1 VITVAG
7 PIINDTTVKT
17 KERKISIDPITRL
30 EGHGKI
36 EIFLNDAGDVADAY
50 LQVPELRGFERFCI
64 GRHVMELPVLTNRLC
79 GVCPA
84 AHHLASTKALDAVFN
99 AEPPPTAKK
108 LRELFYMGQYTHS
121 HIAHFY
127 ALAAPDFVLGPSAPA
142 NKRNVLGVVDAVGVP
157 IGAEVIKHRSYG
169 QKVQEIVGGR
179 ATHPVF
185 GLPGGVSKQ
194 ISEEERAQMEEMA
207 KSCVEFGKFTVKLF
221 HDVVLANK
229 DYLGLILNQDAY
241 YLETY
246 YMGMVDKN
254 NKSNFYDGDIRVVDQ
269 TGKEFVRFKPSQY
282 LDIIS
287 EHVEPWTYMKMPF
300 LKKVGWK
307 GFVTGPSS
315 GIYRVGP
322 LGRINVCTGYTT
334 PLAQA
339 EYDAFKKTMK
349 DLGVTG
355 PVHHTLAFHWARVI
369 ELQHAAE
376 RMLELASDKTI
387 TSADIRGKFNP
398 PKEGVG
404 IVEAPR
410 GTLIHHY
417 ASDKDGIC
425 TKINMIVAT
434 TNNYA
439 AINTSVKQAAKALI
453 KGGMV
458 SPGLLNKVEMA
469 FRCYDPCNSCGT
481 HALNGGPALEVT
493 VKRKDGSVVE
503 KQRNF

>member
-1 VITVAG
+1 MAG
-7 PIINDTTVKT
+7 PIINDATTKT
-17 KERKISIDPITRL
+17 KEKKITIDPVTRL

-36 EIFLNDAGDVADAY
+36 AIFLNDKGDVENAY
-50 LQVPELRGFERFCI
+50 MQIPELRGFERFCI

-84 AHHLASTKALDAVFN
+84 AHHIASTKALDALFD
-99 AEPPPTAKK
+99 AKPTETAKK

-142 NKRNVLGVVDAVGVP
+142 SKRNVLGVVDAVGVP

-169 QKVQEIVGGR
+169 QKVQEIIGGR

-194 ISEEERAQMEEMA
+194 ISPEEQAQLEEMA
-207 KSCVEFGKFTVKLF
+207 KSCVEFGKFTIKLF

-229 DYLGLILNQDAY
+229 DYMGLILNQDAY

-246 YMGMVDKN
+246 YMGMVDKD
-254 NKSNFYDGDIRVVDQ
+254 NKTNFYDGDIRVVDQ
-269 TGKEFVRFKPSQY
+269 TGKEVEKFKPSQY
-282 LDIIS
+282 LDVIA
-287 EHVEPWTYMKMPF
+287 EHVEPWTYMKMPY

-307 GFVTGPSS
+307 GFVTGPQS

-339 EYDAFKKTMK
+339 EYEVFRKTVK

-369 ELQHAAE
+369 ELMYAAE
-376 RMLELASDKTI
+376 RMLELASDKSI
-387 TSADIRGKFNP
+387 MSDDIRGP
-398 PKEGVG
+398 YGEPKEGVG
-404 IVEAPR
+404 ICEAPR

-417 ASDKDGIC
+417 ASDKNGLC

-439 AINTSVKQAAKALI
+439 AMNTSVVQAAKALI
-453 KGGMV
+453 HDGEV

-481 HALNGGPALEVT
+481 HALTGAPALEIT
-493 VKRKDGSVVE
+493 VKRKDGSVVDTL
-503 KQRNF
+503 RNF

>member
-1 VITVAG
+1 MTG
-7 PIINDTTVKT
+7 PIINDATTKT
-17 KERKISIDPITRL
+17 KERQITIDPITRL

-36 EIFLNDAGDVADAY
+36 EIFLDDKGNVSNAY
-50 LQVPELRGFERFCI
+50 MQVPELRGFERFCI
-64 GRHVMELPVLTNRLC
+64 GRHVQELPVITNRLC

-84 AHHLASTKALDAVFN
+84 AHHIASTKTLDAVFG
-99 AEPPPTAKK
+99 AEPTETAKK

-142 NKRNVLGVVDAVGVP
+142 KTRNVLGVVDAVGVP

-185 GLPGGVSKQ
+185 GLPGGVSKI
-194 ISEEERAQMEEMA
+194 ISEEERAQMEDMA

-229 DYLGLILNQDAY
+229 DYLGLILNKDAY

-254 NKSNFYDGDIRVVDQ
+254 NKSQFYDGDIRVVDQ
-269 TGKEFVRFKPSQY
+269 AGKQVVKFKPSEY
-282 LDIIS
+282 LDIIA
-287 EHVEPWTYMKMPF
+287 EHVEPWTYMKMPY
-300 LKKVGWK
+300 LKSVGWK
-307 GFVTGPSS
+307 GFVDGASS

-322 LGRINVCTGYTT
+322 LGRINVCEGYTT

-339 EYDAFKKTMK
+339 EYEVFRKTVK
-349 DLGVTG
+349 DLGVAG
-355 PVHHTLAFHWARVI
+355 PVHHTLAYHWARVI
-369 ELQHAAE
+369 ELLHAGE

-387 TSADIRGKFNP
+387 TSDDTRGPFGE

-404 IVEAPR
+404 ICEAPR

-417 ASDKDGIC
+417 ASDKDGLC

-439 AINTSVKQAAKALI
+439 AMNTSVVQAAKALI
-453 KGGMV
+453 HNGEV
-458 SPGLLNKVEMA
+458 SQGLLNKVEMA

-493 VKRKDGSVVE
+493 VRRKDGSVL
-503 KQRNF
+503 KTLRNF

>member
-1 VITVAG
+1 MAG
-7 PIINDTTVKT
+7 PIINDTPVKT
-17 KERKISIDPITRL
+17 KERKITIDPITRL

-36 EIFLNDAGDVADAY
+36 EIFLDDAGNVENAY
-50 LQVPELRGFERFCI
+50 LQIPELRGFERFCI

-84 AHHLASTKALDAVFN
+84 AHHIASTKALDAVFD
-99 AEPPPTAKK
+99 ATPTETAKK

-127 ALAAPDFVLGPSAPA
+127 ALAAPDFVLGPSAPS

-194 ISEEERAQMEEMA
+194 ISEEERAKMEDMA
-207 KSCVEFGKFTVKLF
+207 KSCVEFGKFTIKLF
-221 HDVVLANK
+221 HDVVLGNK
-229 DYLGLILNQDAY
+229 DYLGFVLNKDAY

-254 NKSNFYDGDIRVVDQ
+254 NKTNFYDGDIRVVDQ
-269 TGKEFVRFKPSQY
+269 AGKEVVKFKPSEY
-282 LDIIS
+282 LDVIA
-287 EHVEPWTYMKMPF
+287 EHVEPWTYMKMPY

-307 GFVTGPSS
+307 GFVDGASS

-339 EYDAFKKTMK
+339 EYEIFKKTMK

-369 ELQHAAE
+369 ELQYATE
-376 RMLELASDKTI
+376 RMLELASDRSI
-387 TSADIRGKFNP
+387 TSDDIRGPFKE

-404 IVEAPR
+404 ICEAPR

-417 ASDKDGIC
+417 AADKNGLC
-425 TKINMIVAT
+425 TKINMIVR
-434 TNNYA
+434 
-439 AINTSVKQAAKALI
+439 QAAKALI
-453 KGGMV
+453 KNGEI

-481 HALNGGPALEVT
+481 HALNGAPALEVN
-493 VKRKDGSVVE
+493 VRRKDGSLLTA
-503 KQRNF
+503 QRNF

>member
-1 VITVAG
+1 MAG
-7 PIINDTTVKT
+7 PIINDTPTKT
-17 KERKISIDPITRL
+17 KEKKITIDPITRL

-36 EIFLNDAGDVADAY
+36 VIFLNDQGNVENAY

-84 AHHLASTKALDAVFN
+84 AHHIASMKTLDAVFS
-99 AEPPPTAKK
+99 ATPTETAKK
-108 LRELFYMGQYTHS
+108 IRELFYMGQYVHS

-169 QKVQEIVGGR
+169 QKVQEITGGR

-194 ISEEERAQMEEMA
+194 ISEEERAQIEEMA
-207 KSCVEFGKFTVKLF
+207 KSCVEFGKFTIKLF
-221 HDVVLANK
+221 HDLVLGNK
-229 DYLGLILNQDAY
+229 DYMSLVLNKDAY
-241 YLETY
+241 YLDTY
-246 YMGMVDKN
+246 YMGMVDKD
-254 NKSNFYDGDIRVVDQ
+254 NKTNFYDGDIRVVDQ
-269 TGKEFVRFKPSQY
+269 EGKEVERFKPDQY
-282 LDIIS
+282 LDVIA

-307 GFVTGPSS
+307 GFTTGKQS

-322 LGRINVCTGYTT
+322 LGRINVCGGYTT
-334 PLAQA
+334 PLAQK
-339 EYDAFKKTMK
+339 EYEFLAKTVK

-355 PVHHTLAFHWARVI
+355 PVHFTLAYHWARAI
-369 ELQHAAE
+369 ELQYAAE
-376 RMLELASDKTI
+376 RMLELASDKKL
-387 TSADIRGKFNP
+387 TSDDIRGP
-398 PKEGVG
+398 IGQPEEGVG
-404 IVEAPR
+404 ICEAPR

-417 ASDKDGIC
+417 ASDKDGLC
-425 TKINMIVAT
+425 TKINMIVAS

-439 AINTSVKQAAKALI
+439 ASNTSVKQAATALI
-453 KGGMV
+453 KNWEV

-469 FRCYDPCNSCGT
+469 FRCYDPCHSCGT
-481 HALNGGPALEVT
+481 HSLNGGPALEVT
-493 VKRKDGSVVE
+493 IKRRDGSVLT
-503 KQRNF
+503 KLRNF

>member
-1 VITVAG
+1 MAG
-7 PIINDTTVKT
+7 PIINDTPVKT
-17 KERKISIDPITRL
+17 KERKITIDPMTRL

-36 EIFLNDAGDVADAY
+36 EIFLDDKGEVSNAY
-50 LQVPELRGFERFCI
+50 MQVPELRGFERFCI
-64 GRHVMELPVLTNRLC
+64 GRHVQELPVLTNRLC

-84 AHHLASTKALDAVFN
+84 AHHIASTKALDAVFS
-99 AEPPPTAKK
+99 AEPTATAKK

-127 ALAAPDFVLGPSAPA
+127 ALAAADFVLGPSAPS

-169 QKVQEIVGGR
+169 QKVQEIIGGR

-254 NKSNFYDGDIRVVDQ
+254 NKSQFYDGDIRVVDQ
-269 TGKEFVRFKPSQY
+269 KGKQVVKFKPSEY
-282 LDIIS
+282 LDIIA
-287 EHVEPWTYMKMPF
+287 EHVEPWTYMKMPY
-300 LKKVGWK
+300 LKSVGWN

-322 LGRINVCTGYTT
+322 LGRINVCEGYTT

-339 EYDAFKKTMK
+339 EYEAFRKTMR

-355 PVHHTLAFHWARVI
+355 PVHHTLAYHWARVI
-369 ELQHAAE
+369 ELQYATEH
-376 RMLELASDKTI
+376 MLELAKDKSI
-387 TSADIRGKFNP
+387 TSDDIRGPWNP

-404 IVEAPR
+404 ICEAPR

-417 ASDKDGIC
+417 ASDKDGLC

-439 AINTSVKQAAKALI
+439 AMNTSVRQAAKALI
-453 KGGMV
+453 HNGMV
-458 SPGLLNKVEMA
+458 SQGLLNKVEMA

-493 VKRKDGSVVE
+493 VRKADGSVA
-503 KQRNF
+503 KTLRNF

>member
-1 VITVAG
+1 MAG
-7 PIINDTTVKT
+7 PIVNDTPVKT
-17 KERKISIDPITRL
+17 HEKKITIDPITRL

-36 EIFLNDAGDVADAY
+36 EIFLDDSGNVENAY
-50 LQVPELRGFERFCI
+50 LQIPELRGFERFCI

-84 AHHLASTKALDAVFN
+84 AHHLAGTKALDAVFS
-99 AEPPPTAKK
+99 AEPTPTAKK

-142 NKRNVLGVVDAVGVP
+142 SKRNVLGVVDAVGVP

-194 ISEEERAQMEEMA
+194 ISEEERVQMETMA

-221 HDVVLANK
+221 KDVVLANK
-229 DYLGLILNQDAY
+229 DYMDLVLNKDAF
-241 YLETY
+241 YLNTY

-269 TGKEFVRFKPSQY
+269 EGKEVLKFKPSEY

-300 LKKVGWK
+300 LKKIGWK
-307 GFVTGPSS
+307 GFVTGPTS

-322 LGRINVCTGYTT
+322 LGRINVNNGYTT
-334 PLAQA
+334 PLAQK
-339 EYDAFKKTMK
+339 EYELFRKTLG
-349 DLGVTG
+349 DLGVKG
-355 PVHHTLAFHWARVI
+355 PAHFTLAYHWARVI
-369 ELQHAAE
+369 ELQYATE
-376 RMLELASDKTI
+376 RMLELASDKSI
-387 TSADIRGKFNP
+387 TSSDIRGKYNE

-417 ASDKDGIC
+417 ASDKDGLC
-425 TKINMIVAT
+425 TKINMVVAT

-439 AINTSVKQAAKALI
+439 AINTSVRQAAKALI
-453 KGGMV
+453 KDGMV

-481 HALNGGPALEVT
+481 HSLNGGPALEV
-493 VKRKDGSVVE
+493 VIKRRNGSVVE
-503 KQRNF
+503 TQRNF

>member
-1 VITVAG
+1 MTG
-7 PIINDTTVKT
+7 PIINDTPTKT
-17 KERKISIDPITRL
+17 KERKITIDPITRL

-36 EIFLNDAGDVADAY
+36 AIFLNDQGNVENAY
-50 LQVPELRGFERFCI
+50 MQIPELRGFERFCI

-84 AHHLASTKALDAVFN
+84 AHHIASTKALDAVFD
-99 AEPPPTAKK
+99 AKPTEPAKK

-142 NKRNVLGVVDAVGVP
+142 SKRNVLGVVDAVGVP

-169 QKVQEIVGGR
+169 QKVQEIIGGR

-194 ISEEERAQMEEMA
+194 ISPEEQAQLVDMA
-207 KSCVEFGKFTVKLF
+207 KSCVEFGKFTIKLF

-246 YMGMVDKN
+246 YMGMVDKD
-254 NKSNFYDGDIRVVDQ
+254 NKSNFYDGDVRVVDQ
-269 TGKEFVRFKPSQY
+269 TGKEVVKYQPSQY
-282 LDIIS
+282 LDVIA
-287 EHVEPWTYMKMPF
+287 EHVEPWTYMKMPH

-307 GFVTGPSS
+307 GFVTGRQS

-322 LGRINVCTGYTT
+322 LGRINVCNGYTT

-339 EYDAFKKTMK
+339 EYEVFKKTVK

-369 ELQHAAE
+369 ELQHATE
-376 RMLELASDKTI
+376 RMLELAKDKDV
-387 TSADIRGKFNP
+387 TSADIRGPFGQ

-404 IVEAPR
+404 ICEAPR

-417 ASDKDGIC
+417 ASDKNGLC

-439 AINTSVKQAAKALI
+439 AMNTSVVQAAKALI
-453 KGGMV
+453 KNGEV

-481 HALNGGPALEVT
+481 HALNGAPALEIT
-493 VKRKDGSVVE
+493 VKRRDGSVV
-503 KQRNF
+503 KTLRNF

>member
-1 VITVAG
+1 MAG
-7 PIINDTTVKT
+7 PIINDATVKT
-17 KERKISIDPITRL
+17 KERRITIDPVTRL

-36 EIFLNDAGDVADAY
+36 EIFLDEKGDVSNAY
-50 LQVPELRGFERFCI
+50 MQIPELRGFERFCI
-64 GRHVMELPVLTNRLC
+64 GRHVQELPVLTNRLC

-84 AHHLASTKALDAVFN
+84 AHHIASTKALDAVFN
-99 AEPPPTAKK
+99 AEPTPTAKK

-127 ALAAPDFVLGPSAPA
+127 ALAAPDFVLGPSAPS

-157 IGAEVIKHRSYG
+157 IGAEVIKHRSFG

-194 ISEEERAQMEEMA
+194 ISEEERAQMEDMA
-207 KSCVEFGKFTVKLF
+207 KNCVEFGKFTIKLF

-229 DYLGLILNQDAY
+229 DYL
-241 YLETY
+241 
-246 YMGMVDKN
+246 
-254 NKSNFYDGDIRVVDQ
+254 
-269 TGKEFVRFKPSQY
+269 
-282 LDIIS
+282 DIIA
-287 EHVEPWTYMKMPF
+287 EHVEPWTYMKMPY
-300 LKKVGWK
+300 LKSVGWK

-322 LGRINVCTGYTT
+322 LGRINVCEGYTT

-339 EYDAFKKTMK
+339 EYEAFRKTVK

-355 PVHHTLAFHWARVI
+355 PVHHTLAYHWARVI
-369 ELQHAAE
+369 ELQYAGE
-376 RMLELASDKTI
+376 RMLELAKDKSI
-387 TSADIRGKFNP
+387 TSDDIRGAFNP

-404 IVEAPR
+404 ICEAPR

-417 ASDKDGIC
+417 ASDKDGLC

-439 AINTSVKQAAKALI
+439 AMNTSVVQAAKALI
-453 KGGMV
+453 HNGEV
-458 SPGLLNKVEMA
+458 SQGLLNKVEMA

-481 HALNGGPALEVT
+481 HALNGAPALQVT
-493 VKRKDGSVVE
+493 VRKADGSVA
-503 KQRNF
+503 KTLRNF

>member
-1 VITVAG
+1 MAG
-7 PIINDTTVKT
+7 PIVNDTPTKT
-17 KERKISIDPITRL
+17 TAKKITIDPITRL

-36 EIFLNDAGDVADAY
+36 EIFLDDAGNVENAY
-50 LQVPELRGFERFCI
+50 LQIPELRGFERFCI
-64 GRHVMELPVLTNRLC
+64 GRHVQELPVLTNRLC

-84 AHHLASTKALDAVFN
+84 AHHIASTKTLDAVFN
-99 AEPPPTAKK
+99 AEPTATAKK

-127 ALAAPDFVLGPSAPA
+127 ALAAPDFVLGPSAPS

-207 KSCVEFGKFTVKLF
+207 KSCVEFGKFTIKLF

-229 DYLGLILNQDAY
+229 DYLGLVVNKDIY
-241 YLETY
+241 YMESY

-269 TGKEFVRFKPSQY
+269 TGKEVVKFKPSEY
-282 LDIIS
+282 LDVIA
-287 EHVEPWTYMKMPF
+287 EHVEPWTYMKMPY

-307 GFVTGPSS
+307 GFVDGASS

-322 LGRINVCTGYTT
+322 LGRINVCEGYTT
-334 PLAQA
+334 PLAQK
-339 EYDAFKKTMK
+339 EYEVFKKTFK
-349 DLGVTG
+349 DLGVSG

-369 ELQHAAE
+369 ELQYAAE
-376 RMLELASDKTI
+376 RMLELASDKSI
-387 TSADIRGKFNP
+387 TSDDIRGPWNP

-404 IVEAPR
+404 ICEAPR

-417 ASDKDGIC
+417 AADKDGLC

-439 AINTSVKQAAKALI
+439 AINTSVKKAAKALI
-453 KGGMV
+453 SNGMV

-481 HALNGGPALEVT
+481 HSLDGGPALEVT
-493 VKRKDGSVVE
+493 IRRKDGTVVE
-503 KQRNF
+503 KLRNF

>member
-1 VITVAG
+1 MAG
-7 PIINDTTVKT
+7 PIINDTPVKT
-17 KERKISIDPITRL
+17 NEKRITIDPITRL

-36 EIFLNDAGDVADAY
+36 EIFLNDSGNVENAY

-84 AHHLASTKALDAVFN
+84 AHHLASTKALDAVFS
-99 AEPPPTAKK
+99 ATPTPTAIK

-127 ALAAPDFVLGPSAPA
+127 ALAAPDFVLGPSAPSS
-142 NKRNVLGVVDAVGVP
+142 KRNVLGVVDTVGVP

-194 ISEEERAQMEEMA
+194 ISEEERVQMETMA
-207 KSCVEFGKFTVKLF
+207 KSCVEFGRFTIKLF
-221 HDVVLANK
+221 HDIVLANK
-229 DYLGLILNQDAY
+229 DYMNLVLNQDAY
-241 YLETY
+241 YLNSY

-254 NKSNFYDGDIRVVDQ
+254 NKTNFYDGDIRVVDQ
-269 TGKEFVRFKPSQY
+269 EGKEVLKYKPSQY
-282 LDIIS
+282 LDVIA
-287 EHVEPWTYMKMPF
+287 EHVEPWTYMKMPY
-300 LKKVGWK
+300 LKKIGWK
-307 GFVTGPSS
+307 GFVTGKDS

-322 LGRINVCTGYTT
+322 LGRINVCSGYTT
-334 PLAQA
+334 PLAQK
-339 EYDAFKKTMK
+339 EYEFLAKTVK
-349 DLGVTG
+349 ELGVTG
-355 PVHHTLAFHWARVI
+355 PVNHTLAYHWARVI
-369 ELQHAAE
+369 ELQHATE
-376 RMLELASDKTI
+376 RMLELASDKSI
-387 TSADIRGKFNP
+387 TSDDIRGPYNP

-417 ASDKDGIC
+417 ASNKDGLC
-425 TKINMIVAT
+425 TKINMVVAT

-439 AINTSVKQAAKALI
+439 AINTSVRQAAKALI
-453 KGGMV
+453 KNWMV

-481 HALNGGPALEVT
+481 HSLDGGPALEVN
-493 VKRKDGSVVE
+493 VRREDGSILTT
-503 KQRNF
+503 KRNF

>member
-1 VITVAG
+1 MAG
-7 PIINDTTVKT
+7 PIINDTPVKT
-17 KERKISIDPITRL
+17 KERKITIDPVTRL

-36 EIFLNDAGDVADAY
+36 EIFLDDKGEVSNAY
-50 LQVPELRGFERFCI
+50 MQIPELRGFERFCI
-64 GRHVMELPVLTNRLC
+64 GRHVQELPVLTNRLC

-84 AHHLASTKALDAVFN
+84 AHHIASTKALDAVFS
-99 AEPPPTAKK
+99 AEPTATAKK

-127 ALAAPDFVLGPSAPA
+127 ALAAADFVLGPSAPS

-169 QKVQEIVGGR
+169 QKVQEIIGGR

-254 NKSNFYDGDIRVVDQ
+254 NKSQFYDGDIRVVDQ
-269 TGKEFVRFKPSQY
+269 KGKQVVKFKPSEY
-282 LDIIS
+282 LDIIA
-287 EHVEPWTYMKMPF
+287 EHVEPWTYMKMPY
-300 LKKVGWK
+300 LKSVGWN

-322 LGRINVCTGYTT
+322 LGRINVCEGYTT

-339 EYDAFKKTMK
+339 EYEAFRKTMR

-355 PVHHTLAFHWARVI
+355 PVHHTLAYHWARVI
-369 ELQHAAE
+369 ELQYAAE
-376 RMLELASDKTI
+376 RMLELAKDKSI
-387 TSADIRGKFNP
+387 TSDDIRGPWNP

-404 IVEAPR
+404 ICEAPR

-417 ASDKDGIC
+417 ASDKDGLC

-439 AINTSVKQAAKALI
+439 AMNTSVRQAAKALI
-453 KGGMV
+453 HNGMV
-458 SPGLLNKVEMA
+458 SQGLLNKVEMA

-481 HALNGGPALEVT
+481 HALDGGPALEVT
-493 VKRKDGSVVE
+493 VRKADGSVA
-503 KQRNF
+503 KTLRNF

>member
-1 VITVAG
+1 MTG
-7 PIINDTTVKT
+7 PIINDTPVKT
-17 KERKISIDPITRL
+17 KEKKITIDPITRL

-36 EIFLNDAGDVADAY
+36 EIFLDDAGNVANAY
-50 LQVPELRGFERFCI
+50 MQIPELRGFERFCI
-64 GRHVMELPVLTNRLC
+64 GRHVQELPVLTNRLC

-84 AHHLASTKALDAVFN
+84 AHHIASTKTLDAVFS
-99 AEPPPTAKK
+99 AEPTETAKK

-127 ALAAPDFVLGPSAPA
+127 ALAAPDFVLGPSAPS
-142 NKRNVLGVVDAVGVP
+142 NKRNILGVVDAVGVP
-157 IGAEVIKHRSYG
+157 IGAEVIKHRSHG
-169 QKVQEIVGGR
+169 QKVQEIIGGR

-207 KSCVEFGKFTVKLF
+207 KSCVEFGKFTIKLF
-221 HDVVLANK
+221 HDVVLGNK
-229 DYLGLILNQDAY
+229 DYLGLVLNRDAY

-269 TGKEFVRFKPSQY
+269 TGKEVVKFKPSEY
-282 LDIIS
+282 LNVIS

-300 LKKVGWK
+300 LKQVGWK
-307 GFVTGPSS
+307 GFETGAHS

-334 PLAQA
+334 PLAQK
-339 EYDAFKKTMK
+339 EYEVFKKTFT
-349 DLGVTG
+349 DLGVKG

-369 ELQHAAE
+369 ELMYAGE
-376 RMLELASDKTI
+376 RMLELASDKSI
-387 TSADIRGKFNP
+387 TSDDTRGPWNP

-404 IVEAPR
+404 ICEAPR

-417 ASDKDGIC
+417 AADKDGLC

-439 AINTSVKQAAKALI
+439 AMNTSVRQAAKALI
-453 KGGMV
+453 KNGEV

-481 HALNGGPALEVT
+481 HSLNGGPALEVRIRRRDGT
-493 VKRKDGSVVE
+493 VV
-503 KQRNF
+503 QTLRNF

>member
-1 VITVAG
+1 MAG

-17 KERKISIDPITRL
+17 KERKITIDPITRL

-36 EIFLNDAGDVADAY
+36 EIFLDDAGNVENAY

-84 AHHLASTKALDAVFN
+84 AHHLASTKALDAVFS
-99 AEPPPTAKK
+99 ATPTPTAIK

-127 ALAAPDFVLGPSAPA
+127 ALAAPDFILGPSAPSS
-142 NKRNVLGVVDAVGVP
+142 KRNVLGVVDAVGVP

-194 ISEEERAQMEEMA
+194 ISEEERAQMETMA
-207 KSCVEFGKFTVKLF
+207 KSCVEFGKFTIKLF
-221 HDVVLANK
+221 HDKVLDNK
-229 DYLGLILNQDAY
+229 DYLGLIVNPDLY

-246 YMGMVDKN
+246 YMGTVDKN

-269 TGKEFVRFKPSQY
+269 TGKEVLKYKPNQY
-282 LDIIS
+282 LDVIS

-307 GFVTGPSS
+307 GFVDGASS

-322 LGRINVCTGYTT
+322 LGRLNVSTGYTT
-334 PLAQA
+334 PLAQK
-339 EYDAFKKTMK
+339 EYELFKKTFK

-355 PVHHTLAFHWARVI
+355 PIHHTLAFHWARVI
-369 ELQHAAE
+369 ELQHATE
-376 RMLELASDKTI
+376 MMLELASDKSI
-387 TSADIRGKFNP
+387 TSDDIRGPFGQ

-417 ASDKDGIC
+417 ASDKDGLC
-425 TKINMIVAT
+425 TKINMVVAT

-439 AINTSVKQAAKALI
+439 AINTSVIKAAKALI
-453 KGGMV
+453 KNGEV

-481 HALNGGPALEVT
+481 HSLDGGPALEVT
-493 VKRKDGSVVE
+493 IRRKDGAVIDTL
-503 KQRNF
+503 RNF

>member
-1 VITVAG
+1 MAG
-7 PIINDTTVKT
+7 PIINDTPVKT
-17 KERKISIDPITRL
+17 KEKKITIDPITRL

-36 EIFLNDAGDVADAY
+36 EIFLDDAGNVENAY

-84 AHHLASTKALDAVFN
+84 AHHIASSKTLDAVFS
-99 AEPPPTAKK
+99 ATPTETAKK

-169 QKVQEIVGGR
+169 QKVQEMIGGR

-194 ISEEERAQMEEMA
+194 ISEEERAKIEEMA
-207 KSCVEFGKFTVKLF
+207 KSCVEFGKFTIKLF
-221 HDVVLANK
+221 HDLVLGNK
-229 DYLGLILNQDAY
+229 DYVGLVTNQDAY

-246 YMGMVDKN
+246 YMGMVDNN
-254 NKSNFYDGDIRVVDQ
+254 NKSNFYDGPIRVVDQ
-269 TGKEFVRFKPSQY
+269 TGKELIKFKHEDY
-282 LDIIS
+282 LDVIA

-307 GFVTGPSS
+307 GFVDGASS
-315 GIYRVGP
+315 GIFRVGP
-322 LGRINVCTGYTT
+322 LGRINACTGYTT
-334 PLAQA
+334 PLAQK
-339 EYDAFKKTMK
+339 EYEVFKKTFK

-355 PVHHTLAFHWARVI
+355 PVHHTLAYHWARAI
-369 ELQHAAE
+369 ELQYAAE
-376 RMLELASDKTI
+376 RMLQLASDKSI
-387 TSADIRGKFNP
+387 TSEDIRGPFGQ

-404 IVEAPR
+404 ICEAPR

-417 ASDKDGIC
+417 ASDKDGLC
-425 TKINMIVAT
+425 TKINMIVAS
-434 TNNYA
+434 TNNNA
-439 AINTSVKQAAKALI
+439 ASNLSVRQAAKAMI
-453 KGGMV
+453 KNWMV

-469 FRCYDPCNSCGT
+469 FRCYDPCHSCGT
-481 HALNGGPALEVT
+481 HSLNGGPALEVT
-493 VKRKDGSVVE
+493 VRRKDGSVLV

>member
-1 VITVAG
+1 MTG
-7 PIINDTTVKT
+7 PIINDTPVQT
-17 KERKISIDPITRL
+17 KEKKITIDPITRL

-36 EIFLNDAGDVADAY
+36 EIFLDDHGNVENAY

-64 GRHVMELPVLTNRLC
+64 GRHVQELPVLTNRLC

-84 AHHLASTKALDAVFN
+84 AHHIASTKALDAVFS
-99 AEPPPTAKK
+99 AEPTETAKK

-127 ALAAPDFVLGPSAPA
+127 ALAAPDFVLGPSAPS
-142 NKRNVLGVVDAVGVP
+142 NKRNVLGVVDAVGVE
-157 IGAEVIKHRSYG
+157 IGAEVIKHRSFG
-169 QKVQEIVGGR
+169 QKIQEIIGGR

-207 KSCVEFGKFTVKLF
+207 KSCVEFAKFTKKILA
-221 HDVVLANK
+221 DVVLANK
-229 DYLGLILNQDAY
+229 DYLGLVLNKDVY

-269 TGKEFVRFKPSQY
+269 TGKQVVKFKPSEY
-282 LDIIS
+282 LDVIA

-300 LKKVGWK
+300 LKKVGWN
-307 GFVTGPSS
+307 GFVDGASS

-322 LGRINVCTGYTT
+322 LGRINACEGYTT
-334 PLAQA
+334 PLAQQ
-339 EYDAFKKTMK
+339 EYEAFKKTFR

-355 PVHHTLAFHWARVI
+355 PVHHTLAYHWARVI
-369 ELQHAAE
+369 ELVYATE
-376 RMLELASDKTI
+376 RMLELAGDKSI
-387 TSADIRGKFNP
+387 TSDDTRGPWNP

-404 IVEAPR
+404 ICEAPR

-417 ASDKDGIC
+417 RSDNDGLC
-425 TKINMIVAT
+425 TSINMIVAT

-439 AINTSVKQAAKALI
+439 AINTSVKKAAKALI
-453 KGGMV
+453 KDGMV

-481 HALNGGPALEVT
+481 HSLDGGPALEVT
-493 VKRKDGSVVE
+493 IRREDGSIA
-503 KQRNF
+503 KKLRNF

>member
-1 VITVAG
+1 MSG
-7 PIINDTTVKT
+7 PIINDETTKT
-17 KERKISIDPITRL
+17 TETKITIDPITRL

-36 EIFLNDAGDVADAY
+36 EIFLNAEGNVANAY

-64 GRHVMELPVLTNRLC
+64 GRHVQELPVLTNRLC

-84 AHHLASTKALDAVFN
+84 AHHIASTKALDAVFD
-99 AEPPPTAKK
+99 AEPTETAKK

-127 ALAAPDFVLGPSAPA
+127 ALAAPDFVLGPSAPS
-142 NKRNVLGVVDAVGVP
+142 NKRNVLGVVDAVGVE
-157 IGAEVIKHRSYG
+157 IGAEVIKHRSFG

-179 ATHPVF
+179 ATHPCF

-207 KSCVEFGKFTVKLF
+207 KSCVEFAKFTVKLL
-221 HDVVLANK
+221 HDVVLANQ
-229 DYLGLILNQDAY
+229 DYMALVLNQDAY

-246 YMGMVDKN
+246 YMGMVDKD

-269 TGKEFVRFKPSQY
+269 TGKEVVKYKPDEY
-282 LDIIS
+282 LDVIA

-300 LKKVGWK
+300 LKQVGWN
-307 GFVTGPSS
+307 GFTDGPSS

-322 LGRINVCTGYTT
+322 LGRINVCEGYTT

-339 EYDAFKKTMK
+339 EYEVLAKTVK

-369 ELQHAAE
+369 ELQYAAE
-376 RMLELASDKTI
+376 RMLELASDKSI
-387 TSADIRGKFNP
+387 TSDDIRGEVGEP
-398 PKEGVG
+398 TEGVG
-404 IVEAPR
+404 ICEAPR

-417 ASDKDGIC
+417 ASDKDGLC

-439 AINTSVKQAAKALI
+439 AINTSVVQAAKALI
-453 KGGMV
+453 KNWEV

-481 HALNGGPALEVT
+481 HALNGSPALEVN
-493 VKRKDGSVVE
+493 VRRADGSRLE
-503 KQRNF
+503 TLRNF

>member
-1 VITVAG
+1 MAG
-7 PIINDTTVKT
+7 PIINDTPVKT
-17 KERKISIDPITRL
+17 KERKITIDPITRL

-36 EIFLNDAGDVADAY
+36 EIFLDDAGNVENAY
-50 LQVPELRGFERFCI
+50 LQIPELRGFERFCI

-84 AHHLASTKALDAVFN
+84 AHHIASTKALDALFD
-99 AEPPPTAKK
+99 ATPTETAKK

-127 ALAAPDFVLGPSAPA
+127 ALAAPDFVLGPSAPS

-194 ISEEERAQMEEMA
+194 ISEEERAKMEDMA
-207 KSCVEFGKFTVKLF
+207 KSCVEFGKFTIKLF
-221 HDVVLANK
+221 HDVVLGNK
-229 DYLGLILNQDAY
+229 DYLGFVLNKDAY

-254 NKSNFYDGDIRVVDQ
+254 NKTNFYDGDIRVVDQ
-269 TGKEFVRFKPSQY
+269 AGKEVVKFKPSEY
-282 LDIIS
+282 LDVIA
-287 EHVEPWTYMKMPF
+287 EHVEPWTYMKMPY

-307 GFVTGPSS
+307 GFVDGASS

-339 EYDAFKKTMK
+339 EYEIFKKTMK

-369 ELQHAAE
+369 ELQYATE
-376 RMLELASDKTI
+376 RMLELASDRSI
-387 TSADIRGKFNP
+387 TSDDIRGPFKE

-404 IVEAPR
+404 ICEAPR

-417 ASDKDGIC
+417 AADKNGLC

-439 AINTSVKQAAKALI
+439 ATNTSVRQAAKALI
-453 KGGMV
+453 KNGEI

-481 HALNGGPALEVT
+481 HALNGAPALEVN
-493 VKRKDGSVVE
+493 VRRKDGSLLTA
-503 KQRNF
+503 QRNF

>member
-1 VITVAG
+1 MAG
-7 PIINDTTVKT
+7 PIINDTPVKT
-17 KERKISIDPITRL
+17 KERKITIDPITRL

-36 EIFLNDAGDVADAY
+36 EIFLDDAGNVENAY
-50 LQVPELRGFERFCI
+50 LQIPELRGFERFCI

-84 AHHLASTKALDAVFN
+84 AHHIASTKALDAVFD
-99 AEPPPTAKK
+99 ATPTETAKK

-127 ALAAPDFVLGPSAPA
+127 ALAAPDFVLGPSAPS

-194 ISEEERAQMEEMA
+194 ISEEERAKMEDMA
-207 KSCVEFGKFTVKLF
+207 KSCVEFGKFTIKLF
-221 HDVVLANK
+221 HDVVLGNK
-229 DYLGLILNQDAY
+229 DYLGFVLNKDAY

-254 NKSNFYDGDIRVVDQ
+254 NKTNFYDGDIRVVDQ
-269 TGKEFVRFKPSQY
+269 AGKEVVKFKPSEY
-282 LDIIS
+282 LDVIA
-287 EHVEPWTYMKMPF
+287 EHVEPWTYMKMPY

-307 GFVTGPSS
+307 GFVDGASS

-339 EYDAFKKTMK
+339 EYEIFKKTMK

-369 ELQHAAE
+369 ELQYATE
-376 RMLELASDKTI
+376 RMLELASDRSI
-387 TSADIRGKFNP
+387 TSDDIRGPFKE

-404 IVEAPR
+404 ICEAPR

-417 ASDKDGIC
+417 AADKNGLC

-439 AINTSVKQAAKALI
+439 ATNTSVRQAAKALI
-453 KGGMV
+453 KNGEI

-481 HALNGGPALEVT
+481 HALNGAPALEVN
-493 VKRKDGSVVE
+493 VRRKDGSLLTA
-503 KQRNF
+503 QRNF

>member
-1 VITVAG
+1 MAG
-7 PIINDTTVKT
+7 PIINDTPVKT
-17 KERKISIDPITRL
+17 KERKITIDPVTRL

-36 EIFLNDAGDVADAY
+36 EIFLDDKGEVSNAY
-50 LQVPELRGFERFCI
+50 MQIPELRGFERFCI
-64 GRHVMELPVLTNRLC
+64 GRHVQELPVLTNRLC

-84 AHHLASTKALDAVFN
+84 AHHIASTKALDAVFS
-99 AEPPPTAKK
+99 AEPTATAKK

-127 ALAAPDFVLGPSAPA
+127 ALAAADFVLGPSAPS

-169 QKVQEIVGGR
+169 QKVQEIIGGR

-229 DYLGLILNQDAY
+229 DYMGLILNQDAY

-254 NKSNFYDGDIRVVDQ
+254 NKSQFYDGDIRVVDQ
-269 TGKEFVRFKPSQY
+269 KGKQVVKFKPSEY
-282 LDIIS
+282 LDIIA
-287 EHVEPWTYMKMPF
+287 EHVEPWTYMKMPY
-300 LKKVGWK
+300 LKSVGWN

-322 LGRINVCTGYTT
+322 LGRINVCEGYTT

-339 EYDAFKKTMK
+339 EYEAFRKTMR

-355 PVHHTLAFHWARVI
+355 PVHHTLAYHWARVI
-369 ELQHAAE
+369 ELQYAAE
-376 RMLELASDKTI
+376 RMLELAKDKGI
-387 TSADIRGKFNP
+387 TSDDIRGPWNP

-404 IVEAPR
+404 ICEAPR

-417 ASDKDGIC
+417 ASDKDGLC

-439 AINTSVKQAAKALI
+439 AMNTSVRQAAKALI
-453 KGGMV
+453 HNGMV
-458 SPGLLNKVEMA
+458 SQGLLNKVEMA

-481 HALNGGPALEVT
+481 HALDGGPALEVT
-493 VKRKDGSVVE
+493 VRKADGSVA
-503 KQRNF
+503 KTLRNF

>member
-1 VITVAG
+1 MAG
-7 PIINDTTVKT
+7 PIINDATTKT
-17 KERKISIDPITRL
+17 KERRITIDPITRL

-36 EIFLNDAGDVADAY
+36 EIFLNEAGNVENAY

-64 GRHVMELPVLTNRLC
+64 GRHVQELPVLTNRLC

-84 AHHLASTKALDAVFN
+84 AHHMASTKALDAVFN
-99 AEPPPTAKK
+99 AEPTPTAKK

-127 ALAAPDFVLGPSAPA
+127 ALAAPDFVLGPSAPS

-169 QKVQEIVGGR
+169 QKVQEIIGGR

-221 HDVVLANK
+221 KDVVLANK

-269 TGKEFVRFKPSQY
+269 TGKEVVKFKPSEY
-282 LDIIS
+282 LDVIA
-287 EHVEPWTYMKMPF
+287 EHVEPWTYMKMPY

-339 EYDAFKKTMK
+339 EYELFRKTMK

-369 ELQHAAE
+369 ELQHATE

-387 TSADIRGKFNP
+387 TSDDTRGKWNP
-398 PKEGVG
+398 PTEGVG

-417 ASDKDGIC
+417 ASDKDGLC

-439 AINTSVKQAAKALI
+439 AINTSVMQAAKALI
-453 KGGMV
+453 KNGEV
-458 SPGLLNKVEMA
+458 SQGLLNKVEMA

-481 HALNGGPALEVT
+481 HSLDGGPALEVT
-493 VKRKDGSVVE
+493 VRRRDGTEVSR
-503 KQRNF
+503 QRNF

>member
-1 VITVAG
+1 MSG
-7 PIINDTTVKT
+7 PIINDTPEKT
-17 KERKISIDPITRL
+17 TEKKITIDPITRL

-36 EIFLNDAGDVADAY
+36 EIFLDDAGNVANAY
-50 LQVPELRGFERFCI
+50 WQVPELRGFERFCI
-64 GRHVMELPVLTNRLC
+64 GRHVQELPIITNRLC

-84 AHHLASTKALDAVFN
+84 AHHIASTKTLDAVFN
-99 AEPPPTAKK
+99 ATPTPTASK

-142 NKRNVLGVVDAVGVP
+142 NKRNVLGVVDAVGVE
-157 IGAEVIKHRSYG
+157 IGGEVIKHRSYG

-179 ATHPVF
+179 ATHPCF

-221 HDVVLANK
+221 HDVVLGNQ
-229 DYLGLILNQDAY
+229 DYLNLVLNQDAY

-246 YMGMVDKN
+246 YMGLVDKD
-254 NKSNFYDGDIRVVDQ
+254 NKSNLYDGDVRVVDQ
-269 TGKEFVRFKPSQY
+269 TGKEVVKFKPSEY
-282 LDIIS
+282 LDVIA
-287 EHVEPWTYMKMPF
+287 EHVEPWSYMKFPH
-300 LKKVGWK
+300 LKNVGWK
-307 GFVTGPSS
+307 GFVTGPES

-322 LGRINVCTGYTT
+322 LGRINVCEGYTT

-339 EYDAFKKTMK
+339 EYEVLAKTVK

-369 ELQHAAE
+369 ELLHAGE
-376 RMLELASDKTI
+376 RMLELVTDPDI
-387 TSADIRGKFNP
+387 TSDDTRGEVNEP
-398 PKEGVG
+398 TEGVG
-404 IVEAPR
+404 ITEAPR

-417 ASDKDGIC
+417 ASDKDGLC

-434 TNNYA
+434 TNNNA
-439 AINTSVKQAAKALI
+439 AINTSVVQAAKALI
-453 KGGMV
+453 KDGQV
-458 SPGLLNKVEMA
+458 SQGLLNKVEMA

-481 HALNGGPALEVT
+481 HALNGSPALEINV
-493 VKRKDGSVVE
+493 RRADGSTL
-503 KQRNF
+503 KTLRNF

>member
-1 VITVAG
+1 MAG
-7 PIINDTTVKT
+7 PIVNDTLVKT
-17 KERKISIDPITRL
+17 KERKITIDPITRL

-36 EIFLNDAGDVADAY
+36 EIFLDSAGNVENAY
-50 LQVPELRGFERFCI
+50 LQIPELRGFERFCI

-84 AHHLASTKALDAVFN
+84 AHHLAGTKALDAVFS
-99 AEPPPTAKK
+99 AEPTPTAKK

-142 NKRNVLGVVDAVGVP
+142 SKRNVLGVVDAVGVP

-194 ISEEERAQMEEMA
+194 ISEEERVQMETMA

-221 HDVVLANK
+221 KDVVLANK
-229 DYLGLILNQDAY
+229 DYMDIVLNKDAF
-241 YLETY
+241 YLDTY

-254 NKSNFYDGDIRVVDQ
+254 NKSNFYDGDIRIVDQ
-269 TGKEFVRFKPSQY
+269 TGKEVQKFKPSEY
-282 LDIIS
+282 LDVIS

-307 GFVTGPSS
+307 GFVTGPTS

-322 LGRINVCTGYTT
+322 LGRINVNNGYTT
-334 PLAQA
+334 PLAQK
-339 EYDAFKKTMK
+339 EYELFRKTLG
-349 DLGVTG
+349 DLGVKG
-355 PVHHTLAFHWARVI
+355 PAHFTLAYHWARVI
-369 ELQHAAE
+369 ELQYATE
-376 RMLELASDKTI
+376 RMLELASDKSI
-387 TSADIRGKFNP
+387 TSSDIRGKFNA

-417 ASDKDGIC
+417 ASDKDGLC
-425 TKINMIVAT
+425 TKINMVVAT

-439 AINTSVKQAAKALI
+439 AINTSVRQAAKALI
-453 KGGMV
+453 KDGMV
-458 SPGLLNKVEMA
+458 SSGLLNKVEMA

-481 HALNGGPALEVT
+481 HSLNDGPALEVV
-493 VKRKDGSVVE
+493 VKRRDGSVLTT
-503 KQRNF
+503 QRNF

>member
-1 VITVAG
+1 MAG
-7 PIINDTTVKT
+7 PIINDTLVKT
-17 KERKISIDPITRL
+17 KERKITIDPVTRL

-36 EIFLNDAGDVADAY
+36 EIFLDEKGDVSNAY
-50 LQVPELRGFERFCI
+50 MQIPELRGFERFCI
-64 GRHVMELPVLTNRLC
+64 GRHVQELPVLTNRLC

-84 AHHLASTKALDAVFN
+84 AHHIASTKTLDAVFS
-99 AEPPPTAKK
+99 AEPTATAKK

-127 ALAAPDFVLGPSAPA
+127 ALAAPDFVLGPSAPS

-169 QKVQEIVGGR
+169 QKVQEIIGGR

-254 NKSNFYDGDIRVVDQ
+254 NKSQFYDGDIRVVDQ
-269 TGKEFVRFKPSQY
+269 KGKQVVKFKPSEY
-282 LDIIS
+282 LDIIA
-287 EHVEPWTYMKMPF
+287 EHVEPWTYMKMPY
-300 LKKVGWK
+300 LKSVGWK
-307 GFVTGPSS
+307 GFVDGASS

-322 LGRINVCTGYTT
+322 LGRINVCEGYTT

-339 EYDAFKKTMK
+339 EYEAFKKTMK

-355 PVHHTLAFHWARVI
+355 PVHHTLAYHWARVI
-369 ELQHAAE
+369 ELQYATEH
-376 RMLELASDKTI
+376 MLELAKDKSI
-387 TSADIRGKFNP
+387 TSDDIRGPWNP

-404 IVEAPR
+404 ICEAPR

-417 ASDKDGIC
+417 ASDKDGLC

-439 AINTSVKQAAKALI
+439 AMNTSVRQAAKALI
-453 KGGMV
+453 HDGMV
-458 SPGLLNKVEMA
+458 SQGLLNKVEMA

-481 HALNGGPALEVT
+481 HSLNGGPALEVT
-493 VKRKDGSVVE
+493 VRKADASVI
-503 KQRNF
+503 KTLRNF

>member
-1 VITVAG
+1 MPG
-7 PIINDTTVKT
+7 PIINDTTTKT
-17 KERKISIDPITRL
+17 TEKKLTIDPITRL

-36 EIFLNDAGDVADAY
+36 EIFLNDQGNVANAY

-64 GRHVMELPVLTNRLC
+64 GRHVQELPVLTNRLC

-84 AHHLASTKALDAVFN
+84 AHHIASTKALDAVFN
-99 AEPPPTAKK
+99 AEPTETAKK

-142 NKRNVLGVVDAVGVP
+142 NKRNVLGVVDAVGVE
-157 IGAEVIKHRSYG
+157 IGGEVIKHRSYG

-179 ATHPVF
+179 ATHPCF

-221 HDVVLANK
+221 HDVVLANQ
-229 DYLGLILNQDAY
+229 DYMNLVLNQDAY
-241 YLETY
+241 YLESY

-269 TGKEFVRFKPSQY
+269 TGKEVVKFKPSEY
-282 LDIIS
+282 LDVIA

-300 LKKVGWK
+300 LKQVGWK
-307 GFVTGPSS
+307 GFSVGPSS

-322 LGRINVCTGYTT
+322 LGRINVCEGYTT

-339 EYDAFKKTMK
+339 EYAALAKTVK

-355 PVHHTLAFHWARVI
+355 PVHHTLAYHWARVV
-369 ELQHAAE
+369 ELQYATE
-376 RMLELASDKTI
+376 RMLELASDKSI
-387 TSADIRGKFNP
+387 TSDDTRGEVNEP
-398 PKEGVG
+398 TEGVG
-404 IVEAPR
+404 ICEAPR

-417 ASDKDGIC
+417 ASDKEGLC
-425 TKINMIVAT
+425 TMINMIVAT

-439 AINTSVKQAAKALI
+439 AINTSITQAAKALI
-453 KGGMV
+453 RNWEI

-481 HALNGGPALEVT
+481 HALNGSPALEIAV
-493 VKRKDGSVVE
+493 RRADGSTLE
-503 KQRNF
+503 RQRNF

>member
-1 VITVAG
+1 MAG
-7 PIINDTTVKT
+7 PIINDTPTKT
-17 KERKISIDPITRL
+17 HEKKITIDPITRL

-36 EIFLNDAGDVADAY
+36 EIFLNDAGNVENAY
-50 LQVPELRGFERFCI
+50 MQIPELRGFERFCI

-84 AHHLASTKALDAVFN
+84 AHHIASTKTLDAVFS
-99 AEPPPTAKK
+99 AEPTPTAKK

-194 ISEEERAQMEEMA
+194 ISEEERAKMEEMA
-207 KSCVEFGKFTVKLF
+207 KSCVEFGKFTIKLF
-221 HDVVLANK
+221 HDVVLGNK
-229 DYLGLILNQDAY
+229 DYLSLVVNPDVY

-269 TGKEFVRFKPSQY
+269 TGKQVVRFKPSEY
-282 LDIIS
+282 LDVIA
-287 EHVEPWTYMKMPF
+287 EHVEPWTYMKMPY

-307 GFVTGPSS
+307 GFVDGASS

-322 LGRINVCTGYTT
+322 LGRINVCEGYTT
-334 PLAQA
+334 PLAQK
-339 EYDAFKKTMK
+339 EYEVFRKTVS
-349 DLGVTG
+349 DLGVKG

-369 ELQHAAE
+369 ELQYAAE
-376 RMLELASDKTI
+376 RMLELASDKSI
-387 TSADIRGKFNP
+387 TSDDIRGTFKE

-404 IVEAPR
+404 ICEAPR

-417 ASDKDGIC
+417 AANKDGLC

-439 AINTSVKQAAKALI
+439 AMNTSVQKAAKALI
-453 KGGMV
+453 KNGEV

-481 HALNGGPALEVT
+481 HSLSCGPALEVT
-493 VKRKDGSVVE
+493 IRKKDGSVLST
-503 KQRNF
+503 QRNF

>member
-1 VITVAG
+1 MAG
-7 PIINDTTVKT
+7 PIINDTPVKT
-17 KERKISIDPITRL
+17 KEKKITIDPITRL

-36 EIFLNDAGDVADAY
+36 EIFLDDKGNVSNAY

-64 GRHVMELPVLTNRLC
+64 GRHVQELPVLTNRLC

-84 AHHLASTKALDAVFN
+84 AHHIASTKALDAVFS
-99 AEPPPTAKK
+99 AEPTPTAKK

-157 IGAEVIKHRSYG
+157 IGAEVIKHRSFG
-169 QKVQEIVGGR
+169 QKVQEIIGGR

-229 DYLGLILNQDAY
+229 DYMGLVLNQDAY

-269 TGKEFVRFKPSQY
+269 KGKQVVKFKPSEY
-282 LDIIS
+282 LDVIA

-300 LKKVGWK
+300 LKDVGWK
-307 GFVTGPSS
+307 GFVDGASS

-322 LGRINVCTGYTT
+322 LGRINVCEGYTT

-339 EYDAFKKTMK
+339 EYEAFRKTVK

-355 PVHHTLAFHWARVI
+355 PVHHTLAYHWARVI
-369 ELQHAAE
+369 ELQYATE
-376 RMLELASDKTI
+376 RMLELAKDKSI
-387 TSADIRGKFNP
+387 TSDDIRGPFNP

-404 IVEAPR
+404 ICEAPR

-439 AINTSVKQAAKALI
+439 AINTSVKQAAKAPI
-453 KGGMV
+453 KNHEV

-481 HALNGGPALEVT
+481 HALSGGPALEVT
-493 VKRKDGSVVE
+493 VRKADGSVA
-503 KQRNF
+503 KTLRNF

>member
-1 VITVAG
+1 MAG
-7 PIINDTTVKT
+7 PIINDTPVKT
-17 KERKISIDPITRL
+17 KERRITIDPVTRL

-36 EIFLNDAGDVADAY
+36 EIFLDDKGEVSNAY
-50 LQVPELRGFERFCI
+50 MQIPELRGFERFCI
-64 GRHVMELPVLTNRLC
+64 GRHVQELPVLTNRLC

-84 AHHLASTKALDAVFN
+84 AHHIASTKALDAVFS
-99 AEPPPTAKK
+99 AEPTATAKK

-127 ALAAPDFVLGPSAPA
+127 ALAAADFVLGPSAPS

-169 QKVQEIVGGR
+169 QKVQEIIGGR

-254 NKSNFYDGDIRVVDQ
+254 NKSQFYDGDIRVVDQ
-269 TGKEFVRFKPSQY
+269 KGKQVVKFKPSEY
-282 LDIIS
+282 LDIIA
-287 EHVEPWTYMKMPF
+287 EHVEPWTYMKMPY
-300 LKKVGWK
+300 LKSVGWN

-322 LGRINVCTGYTT
+322 LGRINVCEGYTT

-339 EYDAFKKTMK
+339 EYEAFRKTMR

-355 PVHHTLAFHWARVI
+355 PVHHTLAYHWARVI
-369 ELQHAAE
+369 ELQYATEH
-376 RMLELASDKTI
+376 MLELAKDKSI
-387 TSADIRGKFNP
+387 TSDDIRGPWNP

-404 IVEAPR
+404 ICEAPR

-417 ASDKDGIC
+417 ASDKDGLC

-439 AINTSVKQAAKALI
+439 AMNTSVRQAAKALI
-453 KGGMV
+453 HNGMV
-458 SPGLLNKVEMA
+458 SQGLLNKVEMA

-493 VKRKDGSVVE
+493 VRKADGSVA
-503 KQRNF
+503 KTLRNF

>member
-1 VITVAG
+1 MAG
-7 PIINDTTVKT
+7 PIINDTLTKT
-17 KERKISIDPITRL
+17 KEKKITIDPITRL
-30 EGHGKI
+30 EGHGKV
-36 EIFLNDAGDVADAY
+36 EIFLNDAGNVENAY
-50 LQVPELRGFERFCI
+50 LQIPELRGFERFCI

-84 AHHLASTKALDAVFN
+84 AHHLAGTKALDAVFS

-127 ALAAPDFVLGPSAPA
+127 ALAAPDFVLGPSAPSA
-142 NKRNVLGVVDAVGVP
+142 KRNILGVVDAVGVP

-194 ISEEERAQMEEMA
+194 ISEEERVQMETMA
-207 KSCVEFGKFTVKLF
+207 KSCVEFGKFTVQLF
-221 HDVVLANK
+221 KDVVLANK
-229 DYLGLILNQDAY
+229 DYMGFVLNKDAF
-241 YLETY
+241 YLDTY

-254 NKSNFYDGDIRVVDQ
+254 GKSNFYDGDIRIVDQ
-269 TGKEFVRFKPSQY
+269 TGKEVQKFKPSEY
-282 LDIIS
+282 LDVIA
-287 EHVEPWTYMKMPF
+287 EHVEPWTYMKMPY

-307 GFVTGPSS
+307 GFVTGPQS

-322 LGRINVCTGYTT
+322 LGRINVSNGYTT
-334 PLAQA
+334 PLAQK
-339 EYDAFKKTMK
+339 EYELFRKTLG

-355 PVHHTLAFHWARVI
+355 PAHFTLAYHWARVI
-369 ELQHAAE
+369 ELQYATE
-376 RMLELASDKTI
+376 RMLELASDKSI
-387 TSADIRGKFNP
+387 TSADIRGKYNP

-417 ASDKDGIC
+417 ASDKDGLC

-439 AINTSVKQAAKALI
+439 AINTSVRQAAKALI
-453 KGGMV
+453 KDGMV
-458 SPGLLNKVEMA
+458 SQGLLNKVEMA

-481 HALNGGPALEVT
+481 HSLNNGPALEVI
-493 VKRKDGSVVE
+493 VKRGDGSVVST
-503 KQRNF
+503 QRNF

>member
-1 VITVAG
+1 MAG
-7 PIINDTTVKT
+7 PIINDATVKT
-17 KERKISIDPITRL
+17 TERKITIDPVTRL

-36 EIFLNDAGDVADAY
+36 EIFLDEKGEVSNAY
-50 LQVPELRGFERFCI
+50 MQIPELRGFERFCI
-64 GRHVMELPVLTNRLC
+64 GRHVQELPVITNRLC

-84 AHHLASTKALDAVFN
+84 AHHIASTKALDAVFS
-99 AEPPPTAKK
+99 AEPTATAKK

-127 ALAAPDFVLGPSAPA
+127 ALAAPDFVLGPSAPS
-142 NKRNVLGVVDAVGVP
+142 KTRNILGVVDAVGVP

-194 ISEEERAQMEEMA
+194 ISEEERVKMEEMA
-207 KSCVEFGKFTVKLF
+207 KSCVEFGKFTIKLL

-229 DYLGLILNQDAY
+229 DYLGLILNKDAY

-254 NKSNFYDGDIRVVDQ
+254 NKSQFYDGDIRVVDQ
-269 TGKEFVRFKPSQY
+269 QGKQVVKFKPSEY
-282 LDIIS
+282 LDIIA
-287 EHVEPWTYMKMPF
+287 EHVEPWTYMKMPY
-300 LKKVGWK
+300 LKSVGWK
-307 GFVTGPSS
+307 GFVDGASS

-322 LGRINVCTGYTT
+322 LGRINVCEGYTT

-339 EYDAFKKTMK
+339 EYMAFKKTMK

-369 ELQHAAE
+369 ELQYAAE
-376 RMLELASDKTI
+376 RMLELASDKSV
-387 TSADIRGKFNP
+387 TSDDIRGPWNP

-404 IVEAPR
+404 ICEAPR

-417 ASDKDGIC
+417 ASDKDGLC

-439 AINTSVKQAAKALI
+439 AMNTSVRQAAKALI
-453 KGGMV
+453 HNGEV
-458 SPGLLNKVEMA
+458 SQGLLNKVEMA

-481 HALNGGPALEVT
+481 HSLNGGPALEVT
-493 VKRKDGSVVE
+493 VRKADGSVA
-503 KQRNF
+503 KTLRNF